1 MRFVKI
7 GDGTRAISLDLVAEV
22 KLVENRIYIYMKE
35 GDPEGYLN
43 EHRRNIWYTSNGQ
56 AQEAFDKIVKEAN

>member
-35 GDPEGYLN
+35 GDHEGYLN
-43 EHRRNIWYTSNGQ
+43 EHRHTIWYTSNGQ